1 MARRVID
8 KKVKSPQ
15 QYETNNYEQF
25 LYVGANREL
34 NEHHVKEI
42 MEEVNNKDLN
52 DENPVKVT
60 KKFEIMEGQHTV
72 VAYERLEMPVRYI
85 FTKMT
90 IDDIGRFNSVQ
101 KSWKSQDVLNH
112 YCVRGFEDYTILY
125 GFYKKY
131 HYPISTLLILLAG
144 EHTKQLFKD
153 FKFGF
158 FKVNQSIAQVQDI
171 LNKISEYKQFNE
183 KVYRHKV
190 FVLAYMDCLTHPDF
204 DHDKMVHKVSVIPDK
219 FEKCETKRDYILLL
233 EDIYNYRNQNSIKL
247 Y

>member
-1 MARRVID
+1 MTISYKEAIEESIKYFNGD
-8 KKVKSPQ
+8 
-15 QYETNNYEQF
+15 E
-25 LYVGANREL
+25 LAAN
-34 NEHHVKEI
+34 I
-42 MEEVNNKDLN
+42 F
-52 DENPVKVT
+52 VT
-60 KKFEIMEGQHTV
+60 KYALTDKAGIIHESSPDQMHRRLASEFARIELKYMNPLTEDEI
-72 VAYERLEMPVRYI
+72 YE
-85 FTKMT
+85 
-90 IDDIGRFNSVQ
+90 
-101 KSWKSQDVLNH
+101 
-112 YCVRGFEDYTILY
+112 
-125 GFYKKY
+125 
-131 HYPISTLLILLAG
+131 
-144 EHTKQLFKD
+144 LFKD

-219 FEKCETKRDYILLL
+219 FEKCETKRDYILSL